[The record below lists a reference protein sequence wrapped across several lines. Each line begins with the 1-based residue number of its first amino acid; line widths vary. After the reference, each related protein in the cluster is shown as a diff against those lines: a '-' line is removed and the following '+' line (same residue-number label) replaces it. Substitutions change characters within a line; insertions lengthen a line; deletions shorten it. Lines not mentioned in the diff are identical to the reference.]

1 MHTNHLSVAAEGGA
15 RGARAPP
22 NFPELGAEPLQKYMC
37 VTSSTSREQY
47 CLSGTY
53 A

>member
-1 MHTNHLSVAAEGGA
+1 MAETVAAEGG
-15 RGARAPP
+15 GGLEGLKPP
-22 NFPELGAEPLQKYMC
+22 NFPEWGAEPLQKYMC
-37 VTSSTSREQY
+37 VMSSTSREQY